1 MRGLI
6 SIVVVAV
13 LAIALAMAGR
23 YDPGYVVLVYPPWRM
38 EITFISFVLVLVGLV
53 VGGVILLRLASLTL
67 NLPSIVRAQRERRA
81 ARKRDENFVGGL
93 KAFIEY
99 RYQDAEQS
107 LGQWRGDEVRIGLA
121 RVMAARSAQ
130 EMRAT
135 AQREH
140 HVQAATEH
148 GAELAAQLFEAESC
162 LDAKEPAG
170 ALVAIK
176 RAKEIAPQH
185 TALLRLELRA
195 RQLTG
200 QWDEVERLLD
210 VLARSN
216 ALDSGLA
223 RQLRR
228 RAYAE
233 NLKRRAEDDR
243 GLLEYWK
250 KIPSEFKHDDFVARA
265 GARAFMQRGGH
276 DTALDVVET
285 ALDRE
290 WNEELVALYGELL
303 GSNPKRQIERAEK
316 WLHTQP
322 RDAQLLL
329 TLAQLCSV
337 QQLWGKAQSYLEASL
352 AISASAE
359 GHIRMAELKTQSG
372 QTGEACQHY
381 QKALALCREHERYPL
396 GSGTHN

>member
-1 MRGLI
+1 MRWLI
-6 SIVVVAV
+6 SVLIVAV

-38 EITFISFVLVLVGLV
+38 EITFISFVLVLAGLV
-53 VGGVILLRLASLTL
+53 IGGVMLLRLAALTL

-93 KAFIEY
+93 KAYVEY

-107 LGQWRGDEVRIGLA
+107 LGQWHGDEVRVGLA
-121 RVMAARSAQ
+121 RVMAARAAQ
-130 EMRAT
+130 EMRAD
-135 AQREH
+135 AQRER
-140 HVQAATEH
+140 HVQEATEH

-162 LDAKEPAG
+162 LDAKDAAG

-185 TALLRLELRA
+185 TALLRLELKA

-216 ALDSGLA
+216 ALESSVA
-223 RQLRR
+223 KQIRR
-228 RAYAE
+228 LAYAE

-250 KIPSEFKHDDFVARA
+250 KIPAEFKQDAFVARA
-265 GARAFMQRGGH
+265 AARAFMQRGGH
-276 DTALDVVET
+276 DTALDVLET
-285 ALDRE
+285 TLNRE
-290 WNEELVALYGELL
+290 WNEDLVAMYGELR
-303 GSNPKRQIERAEK
+303 GSSPKRQIEQAEK
-316 WLHTQP
+316 WLRAQP

-329 TLAQLCSV
+329 SLAQLCSV

-352 AISASAE
+352 AISASTE

-372 QTGEACQHY
+372 QPGEACQHY
-381 QKALALCREHERYPL
+381 QKALALCQ
-396 GSGTHN
+396 TQ